1 MSNEFVQPHPY
12 NSIFRLT
19 KEQKENP
26 YEVLKEFCSNINL
39 FELRTLYDNISDTCL
54 ATNEGAFSRAD
65 ERGRLLFTCKEMEKL
80 FEAVFLIAKLREHAN
95 D

>member
-1 MSNEFVQPHPY
+1 MMKAVVQSHPY

-26 YEVLKEFCSNINL
+26 FEVLKEFCSNINL
-39 FELRTLYDNISDTCL
+39 FELRTLFDRIFETCL
-54 ATNEGAFSRAD
+54 ATNEGAFSIAN
-65 ERGRLLFTCKEMEKL
+65 ERGSLLFTCKEMEKL
-80 FEAVFLIAKLREHAN
+80 FEAVFLIAKLREQAN